1 MKKLH
6 VLFKFAIAIATLS
19 ITAPVVFS
27 IMLDNKT
34 DAMLTTLTLKR
45 EICELMQQQR
55 IAVKRSLATDSIC
68 ALSVEYR
75 ANNSGNGGVM
85 YVEDRKIHIADN
97 QVVAT
102 ELVDVKSEIES
113 RVDVMSILLLCLCF
127 LMGTLL
133 WLAIS

>member
-34 DAMLTTLTLKR
+34 DAVLTTLTLKR

-55 IAVKRSLATDSIC
+55 IAVKRSLARRY
-68 ALSVEYR
+68 LRPQRQYR
-75 ANNSGNGGVM
+75 VTIPKG
-85 YVEDRKIHIADN
+85 
-97 QVVAT
+97 
-102 ELVDVKSEIES
+102 
-113 RVDVMSILLLCLCF
+113 
-127 LMGTLL
+127 
-133 WLAIS
+133 AIYIRPKTT